1 LKHIFCT
8 QQNKGAHNMN
18 ENLFRGACNRILHL
32 IARFIPGST
41 NIRPFLHKLRGVKIH
56 GKVFIGDEV
65 YIENSHPEAIEMYEE
80 SELAPRCTLIAHF
93 RGTGKIILQKKS
105 WIGTGST
112 VIASPKQ
119 ILTIGEGSVVAAGS
133 VVTKD
138 VPPFTLVGGVP
149 AKPIAH
155 VTVPMTL
162 KDTSFEDFKDGLVP
176 IKKK

>member
-1 LKHIFCT
+1 M
-8 QQNKGAHNMN
+8 Q
-18 ENLFRGACNRILHL
+18 ENLIRGAFNRILHL

-41 NIRPFLHKLRGVKIH
+41 SIRPFLHRLRGVKIH

-93 RGTGKIILQKKS
+93 RGTGKIILKQKA
-105 WIGTGST
+105 WIGTGCII
-112 VIASPKQ
+112 IASPKQ

-149 AKPIAH
+149 AKPIAK

-162 KDTSFEDFKDGLVP
+162 EGTSFEDFKKGLIP
-176 IKKK
+176 IKKM